1 MTNSTFYLITGI
13 GGALYSLFAG
23 LRYYA
28 LTGHELIKPYKARQM
43 IKKGQINH
51 IIDVR
56 TQFEYKMGHYK
67 GAINIPITSFS
78 RRKVNKLDKEDGVL
92 VYCNTGQR
100 ARRGAELLRS
110 YGFQKVYYI
119 EGTYKSIQ

>member
-13 GGALYSLFAG
+13 GGVIYSLFAG

-28 LTGHELIKPYKARQM
+28 LTGSELIQPNKAKQM

-56 TQFEYKMGHYK
+56 TQFEYNMGHYK
-67 GAINIPITSFS
+67 GSVNIPITSFS
-78 RRKVNKLDKEDGVL
+78 RNKVKKMNKDDDIL

-119 EGTYKSIQ
+119 DGTYKSLQ